1 MIRRPPRSTR
11 TDTLFPYTTLFRS
24 ILDQAGSAD
33 LIRRNG
39 QLHLYRDMAHLHTDQ
54 ASWTLRRKYG
64 LRTELMER
72 NQFLELE
79 PLVGTR
85 YQVAVFT
92 PEQGMSLDPYRQ
104 TLAIASDFRRGGGRI
119 VKSKDR
125 KSPRL
130 NSSH

>member
-1 MIRRPPRSTR
+1 
-11 TDTLFPYTTLFRS
+11 
-24 ILDQAGSAD
+24 
-33 LIRRNG
+33 
-39 QLHLYRDMAHLHTDQ
+39 MAHLHTDQ

-92 PEQGMSLDPYRQ
+92 PEQGMYLDPYRQ

-119 VKSKDR
+119 VKSHVVGLDAAGGR
-125 KSPRL
+125 IRRVRPDPGTTMVPRVVL
-130 NSSH
+130 WVGGWCG